1 MAAVF
6 LGVQLGLLSV
16 VNFQAELGLF
26 NGERDLFLAGSAR
39 FLHRMTLL
47 REISDYLTYCPFTE
61 IENVPL
67 SVIVSFKE

>member
-47 REISDYLTYCPFTE
+47 REISDYLTYCLLSEVILGVNFTLCE
-61 IENVPL
+61 VH
-67 SVIVSFKE
+67 